1 MDAERFVD
9 VWGADMAMLIREAWP
24 GLRHVGARVIDAQPG
39 FLLTAA
45 RHAAAPYAAPLDVFL
60 FLSPAGLVT
69 FAQDDLRGYARFTAN
84 LRGLAALCGAFEA
97 DLPSGSQRAPRMQR
111 VPFDAF
117 IAPGGPSEI
126 AGN

>member
-1 MDAERFVD
+1 
-9 VWGADMAMLIREAWP
+9 MATLIHEAWP

-45 RHAAAPYAAPLDVFL
+45 RTATALHGAPLDVFL
-60 FLSPAGLVT
+60 FLSPDGLAA
-69 FAQDDLRGYARFTAN
+69 FARDDLRGYARFTAN
-84 LRGLAALCGAFEA
+84 LRELAALCAAFDA
-97 DLPSGSQRAPRMQR
+97 DLPGGSQQAVRMQR

-117 IAPGGPSEI
+117 IAPRPPTEI